1 MWEAHTRRSDSYHLV
16 LQGVNTDWI
25 QTSISISPYSIHTN
39 ESYFKDAETFN
50 PDRWLEPDAGELDR
64 AMISFS
70 RGSRSCLGINL
81 AMAELN
87 LTFSSLVRRFDI
99 AFHDL
104 EKDDILDFKDSFI
117 PVTKKHLTVQSKKVQ
132 Q

>member
-1 MWEAHTRRSDSYHLV
+1 M
-16 LQGVNTDWI
+16 QGVSTDLI

-39 ESYFKDAETFN
+39 EGYFKNAEVFN
-50 PDRWLEPDAGELDR
+50 PDHWLDPDAGELDR

-70 RGSRSCLGINL
+70 RGSRSCLGISL

-87 LTFSSLVRRFDI
+87 LTFSSLVRRFDV

-104 EKDDILDFKDSFI
+104 GKDDILDFKDSFI
-117 PVTKKHLTVQSKKVQ
+117 PVTKKHLTVRLNKVQ